1 SRTMAETVSASAI
14 ILEVLNKDNYE
25 DWRIR
30 LQTYLEAQDL
40 WDVIEANDEAS
51 KEGKSEAEIKA
62 WKRKNVTALH
72 TIYIS
77 CGIHAFKTI
86 REIKSAKSAWGI
98 LKAKFGPLVAAT
110 KSSDRS

>member
-25 DWRIR
+25 NWRIR

-51 KEGKSEAEIKA
+51 EEGKSEAEIMA
-62 WKRKNVTALH
+62 WKKKNVTALH

-77 CGIHAFKTI
+77 CGSHAFKTI
-86 REIKSAKSAWGI
+86 REIKSAKSGWGP
-98 LKAKFGPLVAAT
+98 LKAKFGPLVAAK